1 MATQGAECAVYDC
14 LVYTLIMQHESM
26 HRRMLIVTQ
35 QGAAI
40 NGTDLTPLQILKLT
54 HQGAAPDRGVES
66 GIDDC
71 VADSIG
77 GVA

>member
-1 MATQGAECAVYDC
+1 
-14 LVYTLIMQHESM
+14 
-26 HRRMLIVTQ
+26 MLIVTE
-35 QGAAI
+35 QGTAI
-40 NGTDLTPLQILKLT
+40 NGMGLTPLRILKLT

-71 VADSIG
+71 VADTIG